1 LERDELDHKTAQKLN
16 FSVVIP
22 NLNSMLTIE
31 GTLDSVAKAARV
43 YGSNQIE
50 IILVDNGS
58 VDDSPI
64 IIKAWVKSNLDIKF
78 KLFQESSSG
87 SPGFARNVGI
97 VNSASP
103 NILFLDSDDH
113 LQVDIFSTL
122 DANIKNDTELII
134 FNYEV
139 KQSSQIA
146 PLKRNRNLM
155 SYSNSKL
162 DFLLQYVTLGTD
174 NSVIATCFSKKLLLS
189 GTEILFDKGIY
200 EDIYFLAKVI
210 LKVKKVEF
218 LDQELYVKN
227 ETIGSITNT
236 LTRDHIFFYIKAWK
250 SVQSLIYQNLSYL
263 RTSSHI
269 DKGIRGVIGQMVMKI
284 DRSNLNDTEKEEMR
298 LYLAKYIQE
307 FYPKVEKHLLNSEGT
322 LLDKHAISF
331 VKCYN
336 NFYG

>member
-1 LERDELDHKTAQKLN
+1 MRSKIGLIFIYNEQWMGGTYYILNLVHVLNLLNENEKPYLVIFSNRYDFEILKNEINYPFLEFEELSENPNSRLFKYLNKLTSKI
-16 FSVVIP
+16 FG
-22 NLNSMLTIE
+22 L
-31 GTLDSVAKAARV
+31 K
-43 YGSNQIE
+43 
-50 IILVDNGS
+50 
-58 VDDSPI
+58 
-64 IIKAWVKSNLDIKF
+64 IIKRRYKKNIDAIFPFQNNNYINPINSDKRIYWIPD
-78 KLFQESSSG
+78 FQEKHFPEYYSLEHLENEKVKNG
-87 SPGFARNVGI
+87 WI
-97 VNSASP
+97 VEN
-103 NILFLDSDDH
+103 
-113 LQVDIFSTL
+113 
-122 DANIKNDTELII
+122 
-134 FNYEV
+134 
-139 KQSSQIA
+139 
-146 PLKRNRNLM
+146 
-155 SYSNSKL
+155 
-162 DFLLQYVTLGTD
+162 
-174 NSVIATCFSKKLLLS
+174 SKKLLLS

-269 DKGIRGVIGQMVMKI
+269 DKSIRGVIGQMVMKI

-298 LYLAKYIQE
+298 LYLAKCIQE

>member
-1 LERDELDHKTAQKLN
+1 
-16 FSVVIP
+16 
-22 NLNSMLTIE
+22 MLTIE